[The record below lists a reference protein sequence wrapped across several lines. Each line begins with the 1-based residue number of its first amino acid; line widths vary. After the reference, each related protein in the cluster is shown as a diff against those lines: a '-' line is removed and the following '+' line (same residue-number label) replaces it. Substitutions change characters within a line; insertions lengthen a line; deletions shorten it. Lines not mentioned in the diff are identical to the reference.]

1 MQNFKEKLNHIT
13 TFLFD
18 VDGVLTNGIVTDM
31 PNGEMVRNL
40 NSKDGYA
47 IQLAIKKGYRI
58 AIITGGNSQAI
69 KKALNDLGIQD
80 VFLSQNNKM
89 SCYENYITEHQL
101 NPNEILYMGDDLPDY
116 DVMKSVSIASCPK
129 NAAHEIKSISIYV
142 SDKKGGEGCARDV
155 IEQVMRCQGKW
166 EIAGW

>member
-1 MQNFKEKLNHIT
+1 MQNFKEKLNYIT

-18 VDGVLTNGIVTDM
+18 VDGVLTNGIVTVM

-58 AIITGGNSQAI
+58 GIITGGNSQAI
-69 KKALNDLGIQD
+69 KKALNDLGIND
-80 VFLSQNNKM
+80 IFLSQHDKL
-89 SCYENYITEHQL
+89 SCYQNYLVEHDL
-101 NPNEILYMGDDLPDY
+101 KASEILYMGDDLPDY
-116 DVMKSVSIASCPK
+116 EVMKRVLIAACPR
-129 NAAHEIKSISIYV
+129 NAAHEIKDISIYV
-142 SDKKGGEGCARDV
+142 SDRKGGEGCVRDI